1 MNTRKDRLS
10 WGLLSAIALLSASG
24 PFAIDMYVSAMPII
38 ATDLDTTAA
47 MVALTLS
54 GFVAGLAVGQLVAG
68 PLSDG
73 LGRKKLLVPSVLL
86 ALLAA
91 VLAAVAPTIGVLIV
105 ARFIHGLASGACV
118 VLARA
123 VIPDLLEGPAAT
135 RSFSLMM
142 SVQTIAPI
150 VAPVVGGF
158 LVDPIGWRGLM
169 WVLAGI
175 CAVQLVVALRFI
187 PETLPPQRR
196 SPNTVAGVLG
206 NFRYVLA
213 SAPYRG
219 FLVAFAFSFTTM
231 FAYIAAS
238 SFVVQGQLGY
248 SVRFYSLMFG
258 VNAVGLLLANMLNA
272 WLATRI
278 RIQTTLKAAMLTLI
292 LASGGILLF
301 FALGTWPDP
310 VFFILLFIGICQVG
324 VLLPSL
330 MSMGQQEVRERAGS
344 ASALM
349 GFFQFGLSALIGPL
363 VGVGANQGMTMAAG
377 MLISSLI
384 AAGGLSYGLLRHGD

>member
-1 MNTRKDRLS
+1 MTKDKDRLS

-24 PFAIDMYVSAMPII
+24 PFAIDMYVPAMPII
-38 ATDLDTTAA
+38 ADDLDTTVA

-54 GFVAGLAVGQLVAG
+54 GFVAGLAFGQLVAG

-86 ALLAA
+86 ALLGAA
-91 VLAAVAPTIGVLIV
+91 VAALAPTIGILIA
-105 ARFIHGLASGACV
+105 ARVVHGLASGACV
-118 VLARA
+118 VLARS
-123 VIPDLLEGPAAT
+123 VIPDLLEGAAAA

-150 VAPVVGGF
+150 VAPVAGGF
-158 LVDPIGWRGLM
+158 LVGPIGWRGLM

-175 CAVQLVVALRFI
+175 CAVQLIVALRFI
-187 PETLPPQRR
+187 PETLPPERR
-196 SPNTVAGVLG
+196 SANTVAGVLG

-219 FLVAFAFSFTTM
+219 FLVGFAFSFATM

-238 SFVVQGQLGY
+238 SFVVQEQLGY

-272 WLATRI
+272 WLATRV
-278 RIQTTLKAAMLTLI
+278 RIQTTLKAAMTVLI
-292 LASGGILLF
+292 VSCVGVLAFFSG
-301 FALGTWPDP
+301 GTWPDA
-310 VFFILLFIGICQVG
+310 VFFVLLFIGICQVG
-324 VLLPSL
+324 ILLPTL
-330 MSMGQQEVRERAGS
+330 MSLGQQEVRERAGS

-349 GFFQFGLSALIGPL
+349 GFFQFGIAALIGPV
-363 VGVGANQGMTMAAG
+363 VGVGDNQGLTMAAG
-377 MLISSLI
+377 MLVSALI
-384 AAGGLSYGLLRHGD
+384 AAGGLTYGLVKHRD

>member
-1 MNTRKDRLS
+1 MNTDKGRLS

-24 PFAIDMYVSAMPII
+24 PFAIDMYVPAMPVI
-38 ATDLDTTAA
+38 AEDLSTTAA

-54 GFVAGLAVGQLVAG
+54 GFVAGLAVGQIIAG

-73 LGRKKLLVPSVLL
+73 LGRKKLLVPSLVVAL
-86 ALLAA
+86 AAA
-91 VLAAVAPTIGVLIV
+91 VLAAVAPTIGVLV
-105 ARFIHGLASGACV
+105 AARFLHGLASGACV

-123 VIPDLLEGPAAT
+123 VIPDLLEGPAAA

-150 VAPVVGGF
+150 VAPMVGGF
-158 LVDPIGWRGLM
+158 LVGPIGWRGLM

-175 CAVQLVVALRFI
+175 GAVQLVVALRFI
-187 PETLPPQRR
+187 PETLPPERR
-196 SPNTVAGVLG
+196 SPTTMAGVVG

-219 FLVAFAFSFTTM
+219 YLVAFAFSFATM
-231 FAYIAAS
+231 FAYISAS

-258 VNAVGLLLANMLNA
+258 INAVGLLLANMFNA
-272 WLATRI
+272 WLATHI
-278 RIQTTLKAAMLTLI
+278 RIQSTLKTAMAVLIAAS
-292 LASGGILLF
+292 AGILLF
-301 FALGTWPDP
+301 FTFGTWPDA
-310 VFFILLFIGICQVG
+310 VFFVLLFLGIFQVG

-330 MSMGQQEVRERAGS
+330 ISMGQQEVRERAGS

-363 VGVGANQGMTMAAG
+363 VGLGANQGVTMAAG
-377 MLISSLI
+377 MLISSVI
-384 AAGGLSYGLLRHGD
+384 AAGGLAYALVKHRD